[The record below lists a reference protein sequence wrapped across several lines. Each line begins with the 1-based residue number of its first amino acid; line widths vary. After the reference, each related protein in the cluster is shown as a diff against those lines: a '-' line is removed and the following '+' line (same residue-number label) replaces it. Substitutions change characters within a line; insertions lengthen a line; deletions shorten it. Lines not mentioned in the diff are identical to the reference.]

1 MKEFYMPNRVSLGRW
16 NIEKCEKKMFTK
28 TDYSNEDHCGTC
40 SVNFDS
46 QAMII
51 QLPLIKTKEN
61 ANMING
67 LVAKCSASDRTRVP
81 EVNGT
86 FDGYNAFV
94 DLRTDSYA
102 NITSIGKSMLSPY
115 ISYPIPS

>member
-1 MKEFYMPNRVSLGRW
+1 MILQTFRKFNTRTFQNMKEFYMPNRVSLGRW

-61 ANMING
+61 ANMI
-67 LVAKCSASDRTRVP
+67 
-81 EVNGT
+81 
-86 FDGYNAFV
+86 
-94 DLRTDSYA
+94 DSNDDECY
-102 NITSIGKSMLSPY
+102 KYYLL
-115 ISYPIPS
+115 